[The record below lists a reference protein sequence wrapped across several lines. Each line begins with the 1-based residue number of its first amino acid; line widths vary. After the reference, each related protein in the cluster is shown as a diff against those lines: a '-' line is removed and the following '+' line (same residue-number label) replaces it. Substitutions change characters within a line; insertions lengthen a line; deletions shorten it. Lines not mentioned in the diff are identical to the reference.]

1 VYQAPGARLLLDDRA
16 IGARAVDKG
25 DSLMTV
31 VLEERFAAPTLARSG
46 ATRSAVLLD
55 PQPILLE
62 SLERLLER
70 VGVTTVSRC
79 TEARDALAAVR
90 DEQPDLL
97 LVGLHGTGEVECIRE
112 AGELAPG
119 LKTLVLADTADETA
133 LEAAFRAGASIAISQ
148 AATGEDV
155 ALAVRQ
161 AFAPSIFLA
170 RSVRETPAREQREA
184 AEDAGLTKRERE
196 ILRLVSEGYS
206 NGRVARLLWVT
217 EQTVKFHLSN
227 IYRKLD
233 VANRTEASRW
243 AQRHGLLTEPPVVE
257 AVA

>member
-1 VYQAPGARLLLDDRA
+1 MYQAPGARLLLDDRA

-62 SLERLLER
+62 SLERLLEHF
-70 VGVTTVSRC
+70 GVTTVSRC
-79 TEARDALAAVR
+79 TDARDALAAVR
-90 DEQPDLL
+90 EAQPDLL
-97 LVGLHGTGEVECIRE
+97 LVGLHGTGEIECIRE

-119 LKTLVLADTADETA
+119 LKTLVLANTADETA

-170 RSVRETPAREQREA
+170 RSVRETPAREQRAA

>member
-1 VYQAPGARLLLDDRA
+1 MTALLDERS
-16 IGARAVDKG
+16 AVP
-25 DSLMTV
+25 
-31 VLEERFAAPTLARSG
+31 APRRSDD
-46 ATRSAVLLD
+46 TRTAVLLD

-62 SLERLLER
+62 SLERLLDGA
-70 VGVTTVSRC
+70 GVTTVSKC
-79 TEARDALAAVR
+79 TDTRAALAAVR
-90 DEQPDLL
+90 DAQPDLL
-97 LVGLHGTGEVECIRE
+97 LVGLHGAGEVECIRE
-112 AGELAPG
+112 ARELAPG
-119 LKTLVLADTADETA
+119 LKTLVLANTADESG
-133 LEAAFRAGASIAISQ
+133 LEAAFRAGAGIAISH

-155 ALAVRQ
+155 GLAVRQ

-170 RSVRETPAREQREA
+170 HSVREVPAREQHEA

-243 AQRHGLLTEPPVVE
+243 AQRHGLLAEPPAVG